1 MTRSVAAPHVGIWM
15 YENGGGREIEQRL
28 VHALAERGIQTST
41 GLNLRDARA
50 KDGQISCNGVVMEQ
64 LDAFLSYN
72 AGQQTQFQ
80 VYLYQALSQAIPTL
94 NNYEA
99 FALAEDKFRTSHLL
113 NSQGICTADYRLCHK
128 NDMDGLKQ
136 ALRDFGGKL
145 IYKPTDGWGGVGIVK
160 IDSEQAL
167 DMLLPFLS
175 RTDLRYFYVER
186 FIDYDNTD
194 YRIDVVD
201 GKFVGCYGR
210 KAPKDDWKTNITSG
224 GSVFVREPDDEVVD
238 LAIRAAN
245 TLGLEIAGVD
255 LIYDRE
261 REEYVVLEVN
271 TIPAFATPEQEA
283 LGINFNQAKIDAMV
297 ELIERTATQKSA
309 LHTHKVA

>member
-50 KDGQISCNGVVMEQ
+50 KDGQIICNGVVMEQ

>member
-1 MTRSVAAPHVGIWM
+1 MAASHVGIWM
-15 YENGGGREIEQRL
+15 YENGGGKAIEQKL
-28 VHALAERGIQTST
+28 VHLLAERGIQASV

-50 KDGQISCNGVVMEQ
+50 QDGKIMCNGVVMEE

-80 VYLYQALSQAIPTL
+80 LYLYQVLSRTIPTL
-94 NNYEA
+94 NNFNA
-99 FALAEDKFRTSHLL
+99 FSLAEDKFRTSHLL
-113 NSQGICTADYRLCHK
+113 SSHGICTADYRLCHK
-128 NDMDGLKQ
+128 NDMDGLKS
-136 ALRDFGGKL
+136 AIRDFGGKL
-145 IYKPTDGWGGVGIVK
+145 VYKPTDGWGGVGIVK
-160 IDSEQAL
+160 IDGEQAL

-186 FIDYDNTD
+186 FINYDNTD

-224 GSVFVREPDDEVVD
+224 GSVFVREPNQEVVD
-238 LAIRAAN
+238 LAIQAAN
-245 TLGLEIAGVD
+245 ILDLEIAGVD

-261 REEYVVLEVN
+261 REQYVVLEVN

-283 LGINFNQAKIDAMV
+283 LGLNFNNTKLNAMV
-297 ELIERTATQKSA
+297 ELIEKTIQRKSGIHSA
-309 LHTHKVA
+309 KVA